1 MVWHYRQRI
10 DAILLSTLKSL
21 MANLSFL
28 QERLTLIIFALHSKS
43 GVYNFKKKEVMSSYL
58 ILGDFSP
65 SEIKRVEMKV
75 AILPKRLKPY
85 VFVRKWGKIWWKVN
99 E

>member
-1 MVWHYRQRI
+1 MR
-10 DAILLSTLKSL
+10 
-21 MANLSFL
+21 
-28 QERLTLIIFALHSKS
+28 
-43 GVYNFKKKEVMSSYL
+43 SYV

-75 AILPKRLKPY
+75 ATLPKRVKPY
-85 VFVRKWGKIWWKVN
+85 VFVRKWDEIWWKIN